1 MQQFFKKSD
10 KQEIEMCLC
19 RIQGD
24 YVKHIL
30 EKERKSIQNRKR

>member
-19 RIQGD
+19 RVQGD
-24 YVKHIL
+24 HVKHIL
-30 EKERKSIQNRKR
+30 EKERKSIQSRKR